1 MSGEEKQEQTKPE
14 PPVLVETEGHVARV
28 TINRPKVLN
37 ALSETTLDL
46 LEQVMDELAE
56 DDNIRAIVI
65 TGAGEKAFV
74 AGADISELQNLDSET
89 GKAFSKR
96 GQNLFR
102 KIEIMPKAVIAA
114 VNGFALGGGCELAM
128 ACDIRVASEN
138 ARFGQPEINLG
149 IIPGYGGTQRFTRL
163 VGYGKAAE
171 LMMTGDMIDAAK
183 AFRLGLVERIVPA
196 GSALKE
202 ATDLARAIAG
212 KSPLALAAIKQA
224 MDASQGDHSPGY
236 DAEASEFGA
245 IMETEDKAEGIQ
257 AFLEKRSASW
267 KGK

>member
-1 MSGEEKQEQTKPE
+1 MTEEENQPEQE
-14 PPVLVETEGHVARV
+14 VLVEIDGHVARV
-28 TINRPKVLN
+28 TINRPQVLN
-37 ALSETTLDL
+37 ALTSSMLDR
-46 LEQVMDELAE
+46 LEDVMDELAA
-56 DDNIRAIVI
+56 DDNVRAIVI
-65 TGAGEKAFV
+65 TGSGEKAFV
-74 AGADISELQNLDSET
+74 AGADITEIMELDQEG
-89 GKAFSKR
+89 GKEFSRR
-96 GQNLFR
+96 GQRLLR
-102 KIEIMPKAVIAA
+102 KIEVMPKATIAA

-171 LMMTGDMIDAAK
+171 LMMTGDMIPADRAA
-183 AFRLGLVERIVPA
+183 RLGLVERIVPEGA
-196 GSALKE
+196 ALKE

-212 KSPLALAAIKQA
+212 KAPLAIAAIKRA

-236 DAEASEFGA
+236 EAEAEEFGA
-245 IMETEDKAEGIQ
+245 ILESEDSAEGIQ
-257 AFLEKRSASW
+257 AFLEKRAASW